1 MLRIE
6 RTIRKTASRG
16 LKTLI
21 RLENQPKDLLTEENL
36 KVILR
41 PILICLQQQH
51 QIFNIPFLNVLRKLV
66 KYLNQCFN
74 RTLSDK
80 LAEHLTK
87 VISISFYLYLK
98 RISLWK
104 SCVEILEEIKVL
116 NQ

>member
-1 MLRIE
+1 MMLRIE
-6 RTIRKTASRG
+6 KTIRKTASRG

-21 RLENQPKDLLTEENL
+21 RLETQPKDLLTEENL

-51 QIFNIPFLNVLRKLV
+51 HIFNIPFLNVLRKLV

-87 VISISFYLYLK
+87 VIFMTYFFLAF
-98 RISLWK
+98 
-104 SCVEILEEIKVL
+104 
-116 NQ
+116 